1 MPAAKLTDLIGEIKY
16 EKAHHDS
23 WQAVDGKYRAP
34 QLRVG
39 YRVTFH

>member
-16 EKAHHDS
+16 EKAHHDL
-23 WQAVDGKYRAP
+23 WQAVDDKCRVP